1 VNPDIQAVRDLEDPL
16 KQAQQA
22 SEVLAQYQAAVTELS
37 HIRREAIERLM
48 AQGMTKSQLA
58 EQLGMTR
65 ARVGQLLAAGPRSE
79 GLFLGTGTLTVALG
93 GKLEAGKPDPGPV
106 VSQEGFQAYERLRE
120 IARSLGLE
128 AQYEVIAPPGL
139 IDLNRDNLVV
149 ICGPRLSPVIAQVL
163 AADPNLSFEHDD
175 LGWYLLDHATGTAY
189 RSPMDD
195 SEPGDYAYLGRLPRI
210 DGRGAFLYL
219 AGIHAPGNNGAV
231 HYLES
236 HLEELYG
243 EVRTGRFSTLIAC
256 QFDPATRQITS
267 SERVTPIYRTDA
279 RP

>member
-1 VNPDIQAVRDLEDPL
+1 MNPDIQAVRDLEDPL

-22 SEVLAQYQAAVTELS
+22 SEVLAQYQAAVTELY

-58 EQLGMTR
+58 ERLGMTR

-79 GLFLGTGTLTVALG
+79 GLFLGTSKLTVALG

-106 VSQEGFQAYERLRE
+106 VSQEGFQAYERLCE
-120 IARSLGLE
+120 LARTLGLD
-128 AQYEVIAPPGL
+128 AQYEVISPPGL

-149 ICGPRLSPVIAQVL
+149 ICGPRLSPVVAQVL
-163 AADPNLSFEHDD
+163 AADPNLSFEHDAT
-175 LGWYLLDHATGTAY
+175 GWYLLDHATGTAY

-195 SEPGDYAYLGRLPRI
+195 GEPADYAYLGRLPRI

-219 AGIHAPGNNGAV
+219 AGIHAPGNGGAV

-256 QFDPATRQITS
+256 RFDPATRQITS
-267 SERVTPIYRTDA
+267 SERVTPIYRADP

>member
-16 KQAQQA
+16 KRAQQA
-22 SEVLAQYQAAVTELS
+22 GEILAQYQAAVTELS
-37 HIRREAIERLM
+37 HIRREAIERLI

-106 VSQEGFQAYERLRE
+106 VSQEVFQAYERLSE
-120 IARSLGLE
+120 LARTLGLDG
-128 AQYEVIAPPGL
+128 QDEVIPPPGL
-139 IDLNRDNLVV
+139 VDLNRDNLVV

-163 AADPNLSFEHDD
+163 ASDPNLSFTHDD
-175 LGWYLLDHATGTAY
+175 RGWYLLDQATGTAY
-189 RSPMDD
+189 RSPMNDG
-195 SEPGDYAYLGRLPRI
+195 EPADYAYLGRLPRI
-210 DGRGAFLYL
+210 DGRGTFLYF
-219 AGIHAPGNNGAV
+219 AGIHAPGNSGVV
-231 HYLES
+231 HYLEG

-243 EVRTGRFSTLIAC
+243 EVRTSRFSTLIAC
-256 QFDPATRQITS
+256 RFDPSSRQVTS
-267 SERVTPIYRTDA
+267 SERVTPLYRADT

>member
-58 EQLGMTR
+58 ERLGMTR

-79 GLFLGTGTLTVALG
+79 GLFLGTGPLTVALG

-106 VSQEGFQAYERLRE
+106 VSQEGFQAYEQLRDL
-120 IARSLGLE
+120 ARTLGLE

-175 LGWYLLDHATGTAY
+175 TGWYLLDHATSTAY
-189 RSPMDD
+189 RSPMDHG
-195 SEPGDYAYLGRLPRI
+195 EPADYAYLGRLPRI

-219 AGIHAPGNNGAV
+219 AGIHAPGNGGAV
-231 HYLES
+231 HYLEG

-256 QFDPATRQITS
+256 QFDPATRQITA
-267 SERVTPIYRTDA
+267 SERATPIYRTDA

>member
-1 VNPDIQAVRDLEDPL
+1 VNPDVQAVRDLEDPL

-22 SEVLAQYQAAVTELS
+22 SEILAQYQAAVTELS

-79 GLFLGTGTLTVALG
+79 GLFLGTDTLMVALG

-120 IARSLGLE
+120 LARSLGLE

-139 IDLNRDNLVV
+139 INLNRDNLVV

-163 AADPNLSFEHDD
+163 AADPNLSFQHDD
-175 LGWYLLDHATGTAY
+175 HGWYLLDHTTGTAH
-189 RSPMDD
+189 RSPMDNG
-195 SEPGDYAYLGRLPRI
+195 EPSDYAYLG
-210 DGRGAFLYL
+210 
-219 AGIHAPGNNGAV
+219 V
-231 HYLES
+231 
-236 HLEELYG
+236 
-243 EVRTGRFSTLIAC
+243 C
-256 QFDPATRQITS
+256 
-267 SERVTPIYRTDA
+267 
-279 RP
+279 

>member
-1 VNPDIQAVRDLEDPL
+1 VNPDIQAVRELEDPL

-58 EQLGMTR
+58 ERLGMTR

-120 IARSLGLE
+120 LARSLGLE
-128 AQYEVIAPPGL
+128 AQYEVISPPGL

-149 ICGPRLSPVIAQVL
+149 ICGPRLSPVVAQVL
-163 AADPNLSFEHDD
+163 ASDPNLSFAHDD
-175 LGWYLLDHATGTAY
+175 GGWHLLDQVTGTVY

-195 SEPGDYAYLGRLPRI
+195 GEPADYAYLGRLPRI

-219 AGIHAPGNNGAV
+219 AGIHAPGNSGVV
-231 HYLES
+231 HYLEG

-256 QFDPATRQITS
+256 QFDPSTRQMTG
-267 SERVTPIYRTDA
+267 SERVTPIYRTDV